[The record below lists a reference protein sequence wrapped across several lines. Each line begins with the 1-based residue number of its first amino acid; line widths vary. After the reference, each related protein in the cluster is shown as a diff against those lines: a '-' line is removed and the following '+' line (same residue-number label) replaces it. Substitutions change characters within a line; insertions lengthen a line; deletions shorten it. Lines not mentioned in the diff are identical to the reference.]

1 MKALSQ
7 TTRRAPILW
16 CCLICIPD
24 SSSQICNAGLS
35 PGTTAETRPRIL
47 IVASEPEYRT
57 EVTLPKFAAEHLA
70 ADFQVSLV
78 FADANDENSLSGIE
92 TLKDSDLLL
101 LSARRRTLPPEQLQ
115 LIRDFV
121 AAGKPVL
128 GIRTANHAFHLRSK
142 RPPEGRA
149 DWPTFD
155 EEVIGGSYTNH
166 RGAGPKTMITPADSA
181 AAGHPILNGVNPAE
195 LIGNGSLYQ
204 VSPLHPTATP
214 LLTGTIA
221 KAPSE
226 PIAWINRRRDGGFTF
241 YTSMGHPDDFQE
253 PAFNRMLKHAVVWL
267 LQQR

>member
-1 MKALSQ
+1 MKIHSRTL
-7 TTRRAPILW
+7 RRAAIL
-16 CCLICIPD
+16 CCCFSCIPD
-24 SSSQICNAGLS
+24 PGSQVCEAGL
-35 PGTTAETRPRIL
+35 PQETTAETRPRIV

-57 EVTLPKFAAEHLA
+57 EVTLPKFAADHLA

-92 TLKDSDLLL
+92 TLKEADLLL
-101 LSARRRTLPPEQLQ
+101 LSARRRTLPPQQLQ

-166 RGAGPKTMITPADSA
+166 RGAGPKTMITLADSA

-221 KAPSE
+221 NTPSE

-241 YTSMGHPDDFQE
+241 YTSMGYPDDFQE
-253 PAFNRMLKHAVVWL
+253 PAFNRMLKNAIVWL